1 MAQEKERVVIV
12 GGTSN
17 QNNYNGNM
25 VSTTKYTALTF
36 LPKNLF
42 EQFHRM
48 ANIYFLFI
56 VILNWVPAI
65 NSFDKEIAILP
76 LILVLSTTA
85 LKDLYEDWQR
95 HLSDRKVNNLFS
107 QVFSPAQGIFLAKRW
122 QEVRVG
128 DLVRLEAG
136 DLVPAD

>member
-1 MAQEKERVVIV
+1 MIV

-17 QNNYNGNM
+17 QNIYTGNM
-25 VSTTKYTALTF
+25 VSTTKYTVVTF

-56 VILNWVPAI
+56 VVLNWVPAI

-95 HLSDRKVNNLFS
+95 HLSDRRVNNLFC
-107 QVFSPAQGIFLAKRW
+107 QVFSPAQGVFLTRI
-122 QEVRVG
+122 
-128 DLVRLEAG
+128 
-136 DLVPAD
+136 

>member
-1 MAQEKERVVIV
+1 MTV
-12 GGTSN
+12 GGTFN
-17 QNNYNGNM
+17 QNNYTGNM
-25 VSTTKYTALTF
+25 VSTTKYTTLTF

-107 QVFSPAQGIFLAKRW
+107 QVFSPAQGVFMTRI
-122 QEVRVG
+122 
-128 DLVRLEAG
+128 
-136 DLVPAD
+136 